1 MKTAGPCAAVRV
13 TRVTRVTRVMVVI
26 GGLTAIIAAGCHGPT
41 ARGIENRR
49 AANDR
54 FDRAGAQIAYDQ
66 AQQSLINGQYK
77 LALDT
82 IDQAIRRFPQEAGY
96 LALRGR
102 IQQEMRQYEGAQ
114 RTFEYALTIDPT
126 CHECLYYLGV
136 EAQRRSDDAAAL
148 ERYDLAWSLEPSR
161 LQYAA
166 AGVECCLAMDDLDGA
181 EERLCTADQFFG
193 QSAALSALRA
203 ELHALQGDD
212 ARALQHARQA
222 ALQSGEGLVEESIWR
237 MFRAGDWRGCLDALS
252 KPAAIELSQREDMQ
266 RLRARC
272 LMMTGSAAAA
282 RDQLVTSELSMR
294 EPTPEH
300 MVLLGQ
306 AAWSCGDWARVERS
320 AAWLMARQPDL
331 ADGYVL
337 AAGAAFARG
346 ELDRTSGYL
355 DRVDAIEPGR
365 VVVASLRRKVLA
377 SQLLAAGA
385 HNPSEPSPVVN
396 AGGVATVSLA
406 VPVGGGAPASAAPA
420 AAPFAAASPS
430 QSVQNPFAD

>member
-1 MKTAGPCAAVRV
+1 MMTNRPCGLVLVVAGLC
-13 TRVTRVTRVMVVI
+13 T
-26 GGLTAIIAAGCHGPT
+26 IIAAGCHGPT

-82 IDQAIRRFPQEAGY
+82 IDQAIRRFPQDASY
-96 LALRGR
+96 VALRGR

-114 RTFEYALTIDPT
+114 RTFEYALSIDPT

-136 EAQRRSDDAAAL
+136 EAQRRSDDVTAL
-148 ERYDLAWSLEPSR
+148 ARYDAAWSLEPSR

-166 AGVECCLAMDDLDGA
+166 AGVECCLAMDDLVGA

-193 QSAALSALRA
+193 QAAALSALRA

-222 ALQSGEGLVEESIWR
+222 ALQSGDGLAEESLWR
-237 MFRAGDWRGCLDALS
+237 MFRAGDWRGCLDALA
-252 KPAAIELSQREDMQ
+252 KPAAVELAEREDMQ

-272 LMMTGSAAAA
+272 LMMTGAAAAA
-282 RDQLVTSELSMR
+282 RDQLVTAELSMR
-294 EPTPEH
+294 EPTQEH

-306 AAWSCGDWARVERS
+306 AAWACGDWARVERS
-320 AAWLMARQPDL
+320 AAWLMARQSDA

-346 ELDRTSGYL
+346 ELDRANGYL
-355 DRVDAIEPGR
+355 DRVDALEPGR
-365 VVVASLRRKVLA
+365 SVVASLRRKVLA
-377 SQLLAAGA
+377 SQILAAGA
-385 HNPSEPSPVVN
+385 HNPAEPQPLPVVS
-396 AGGVATVSLA
+396 AAASGVAI
-406 VPVGGGAPASAAPA
+406 APPA
-420 AAPFAAASPS
+420 AASTTTRQSTATPLAAASPS
-430 QSVQNPFAD
+430 QSAQIPFAE

>member
-1 MKTAGPCAAVRV
+1 MMTNRPRGSVLLVAGLCA
-13 TRVTRVTRVMVVI
+13 VI
-26 GGLTAIIAAGCHGPT
+26 GAGCHGPT

-82 IDQAIRRFPQEAGY
+82 IDQAIRRFPQDASY

-136 EAQRRSDDAAAL
+136 EAQRRSDDATAL
-148 ERYDLAWSLEPSR
+148 ARYDAAWSLEPSR

-166 AGVECCLAMDDLDGA
+166 AGVECCLAMDDLAGA

-203 ELHALQGDD
+203 ELHALDGDE

-222 ALQSGEGLVEESIWR
+222 AVQSGDGLAEESIWR

-252 KPAAIELSQREDMQ
+252 KPASTELAEREDMQ

-282 RDQLVTSELSMR
+282 RDQLVTAELSMR

-306 AAWSCGDWARVERS
+306 AAWACGDWARVERS
-320 AAWLMARQPDL
+320 AAWLMARQPDA

-346 ELDRTSGYL
+346 ELDRTTGYL
-355 DRVDAIEPGR
+355 DRVDALEPGR
-365 VVVASLRRKVLA
+365 SVVASLRRKVMA
-377 SQLLAAGA
+377 SQILAAGA
-385 HNPSEPSPVVN
+385 HNPSTPAPV
-396 AGGVATVSLA
+396 AVA
-406 VPVGGGAPASAAPA
+406 GAPTAAPPTARAGAVSPAPSGSISSPLAA
-420 AAPFAAASPS
+420 AAPS
-430 QSVQNPFAD
+430 QSAQIPFAE

>member
-1 MKTAGPCAAVRV
+1 MMTGTSPRSMLWSAGLA
-13 TRVTRVTRVMVVI
+13 
-26 GGLTAIIAAGCHGPT
+26 AIIAAGCHGPT

-82 IDQAIRRFPQEAGY
+82 IDQSIRRFPQDASY

-126 CHECLYYLGV
+126 CHECFYYLGV
-136 EAQRRSDDAAAL
+136 EAQRRSDDATAL
-148 ERYDLAWSLEPSR
+148 ARYDTAWSLEPSR

-166 AGVECCLAMDDLDGA
+166 AGVECCLTMDDLSGA

-193 QSAALSALRA
+193 QSAALSALHA
-203 ELHALQGDD
+203 ELHALQGDE

-222 ALQSGEGLVEESIWR
+222 AVQSGDGLAEESIWR

-252 KPAAIELSQREDMQ
+252 KPAAAELAEREDMQ

-282 RDQLVTSELSMR
+282 RDQLVTAELSMR

-306 AAWSCGDWARVERS
+306 AAWTCGDCARVERS
-320 AAWLMARQPDL
+320 AAWLMARQPDA

-346 ELDRTSGYL
+346 ELDRTNGYL
-355 DRVDAIEPGR
+355 DRADAIEPGR
-365 VVVASLRRKVLA
+365 TVVASLRRKVTA
-377 SQLLAAGA
+377 SQILAAGA
-385 HNPSEPSPVVN
+385 HNPSAPPSVVVAGAPSVASSQAPGTAASPVN
-396 AGGVATVSLA
+396 T
-406 VPVGGGAPASAAPA
+406 APAVAPL
-420 AAPFAAASPS
+420 AAASPS
-430 QSVQNPFAD
+430 QSAQIPFAE

>member
-1 MKTAGPCAAVRV
+1 MMNSCPRGSMLLVAGLCA
-13 TRVTRVTRVMVVI
+13 I
-26 GGLTAIIAAGCHGPT
+26 LGAGCHGPT
-41 ARGIENRR
+41 TRGIENRR

-82 IDQAIRRFPQEAGY
+82 IDQGIRRFPQDASY

-114 RTFEYALTIDPT
+114 RTFEYALSIDPT

-136 EAQRRSDDAAAL
+136 EAQRRSDDVAAL
-148 ERYDLAWSLEPSR
+148 ARYDAAWSLEPSR

-166 AGVECCLAMDDLDGA
+166 AGVECCLAMDDLAGA

-193 QSAALSALRA
+193 QAAALSALRA
-203 ELHALQGDD
+203 ELHALQGDEV
-212 ARALQHARQA
+212 RALQHARQA
-222 ALQSGEGLVEESIWR
+222 ALQSGNGLAEESIWR
-237 MFRAGDWRGCLDALS
+237 MFRAGDWRGCLDALA
-252 KPAAIELSQREDMQ
+252 KPAAAELAEREDMQ

-272 LMMTGSAAAA
+272 LMMTGAAAAA
-282 RDQLVTSELSMR
+282 RDQLVTAELSMR
-294 EPTPEH
+294 EATPEH

-306 AAWSCGDWARVERS
+306 AAWACGDWARVERS
-320 AAWLMARQPDL
+320 AAWLMARQPDA

-346 ELDRTSGYL
+346 ELDRTNGYL
-355 DRVDAIEPGR
+355 DRVDFLEPGR
-365 VVVASLRRKVLA
+365 SVVASLRRKVLA
-377 SQLLAAGA
+377 SQILAAGTY
-385 HNPSEPSPVVN
+385 NPAEPQPLPVVS
-396 AGGVATVSLA
+396 AAASGVAI
-406 VPVGGGAPASAAPA
+406 APSAA
-420 AAPFAAASPS
+420 AAPTIRQSTGTPLVAASPS
-430 QSVQNPFAD
+430 QSAQIPFAE

>member
-1 MKTAGPCAAVRV
+1 MMTNRPRGSVLLVAG
-13 TRVTRVTRVMVVI
+13 
-26 GGLTAIIAAGCHGPT
+26 LWAIIAAGCHGPT

-82 IDQAIRRFPQEAGY
+82 IDQAIRRFPQEASY

-114 RTFEYALTIDPT
+114 RTFEFALTIDPT

-136 EAQRRSDDAAAL
+136 EAQRRSDDATAL
-148 ERYDLAWSLEPSR
+148 ARYDAAWSLEPSR

-166 AGVECCLAMDDLDGA
+166 AGVECCLAMDDLAGA

-203 ELHALQGDD
+203 ELHALDGDE

-222 ALQSGEGLVEESIWR
+222 AVQSGDGLAEESIWR
-237 MFRAGDWRGCLDALS
+237 MFRAGDWRGCLDALA
-252 KPAAIELSQREDMQ
+252 KPASTELAEREDMQ

-282 RDQLVTSELSMR
+282 RDQLVTAELSMR

-306 AAWSCGDWARVERS
+306 AAWACGDWARVERS
-320 AAWLMARQPDL
+320 AAWLMARQPDA

-346 ELDRTSGYL
+346 ELDRTTGYL
-355 DRVDAIEPGR
+355 DRVDALEPGR
-365 VVVASLRRKVLA
+365 SVVASLRRKVMA
-377 SQLLAAGA
+377 SQILAAGA
-385 HNPSEPSPVVN
+385 HNPSTPAPVV
-396 AGGVATVSLA
+396 VA
-406 VPVGGGAPASAAPA
+406 GAPTAAPPTAPAGAVSPAPSGSISSPLAA
-420 AAPFAAASPS
+420 AAPS
-430 QSVQNPFAD
+430 QSAQIPFAE

>member
-1 MKTAGPCAAVRV
+1 MTIIHSRGPVLFVASLC
-13 TRVTRVTRVMVVI
+13 
-26 GGLTAIIAAGCHGPT
+26 AIIVAGCHGPT

-82 IDQAIRRFPQEAGY
+82 IDQAIRRFPQDASY

-148 ERYDLAWSLEPSR
+148 ARYDAAWSLEPSR

-166 AGVECCLAMDDLDGA
+166 AGVECCLAMDDLEGA

-203 ELHALQGDD
+203 ELHALQGDE

-222 ALQSGEGLVEESIWR
+222 AVQSGDGLAEESIWR
-237 MFRAGDWRGCLDALS
+237 MFRAGDWRGCLDALA
-252 KPAAIELSQREDMQ
+252 KPAAAELAEREDMQ

-272 LMMTGSAAAA
+272 LMMTGSAVAA
-282 RDQLVTSELSMR
+282 RDQLVTAELSMR

-306 AAWSCGDWARVERS
+306 AAWACGDWARVERS
-320 AAWLMARQPDL
+320 AAWIMARQPDD

-346 ELDRTSGYL
+346 ELDRTTVYL
-355 DRVDAIEPGR
+355 DRVDALEPGR
-365 VVVASLRRKVLA
+365 SVVASLRRKVLA
-377 SQLLAAGA
+377 SQILAAGA
-385 HNPSEPSPVVN
+385 HNPSEPSPMVV
-396 AGGVATVSLA
+396 AARA
-406 VPVGGGAPASAAPA
+406 ASAPPLAAAGAVLPGTSGSTWSPLPA
-420 AAPFAAASPS
+420 AAPS
-430 QSVQNPFAD
+430 QSAQIPFAE

>member
-1 MKTAGPCAAVRV
+1 MMTGTSPRSMLWPAGLA
-13 TRVTRVTRVMVVI
+13 
-26 GGLTAIIAAGCHGPT
+26 AIIAAGCHGPT

-82 IDQAIRRFPQEAGY
+82 IDQSIRRFPQDASY

-126 CHECLYYLGV
+126 CHECFYYLGV
-136 EAQRRSDDAAAL
+136 EAQRRSDDATAL
-148 ERYDLAWSLEPSR
+148 ARYDTAWSLEPSR

-166 AGVECCLAMDDLDGA
+166 AGVECCLTMDDLSGA

-203 ELHALQGDD
+203 ELHALQGDE

-222 ALQSGEGLVEESIWR
+222 AVQSGDGLAEESIWR
-237 MFRAGDWRGCLDALS
+237 MFRAGDWRGCLDALA
-252 KPAAIELSQREDMQ
+252 KPAAAELAEREDML

-282 RDQLVTSELSMR
+282 RDQLVTAELSMR

-306 AAWSCGDWARVERS
+306 AAWTCGDWARVERS
-320 AAWLMARQPDL
+320 AAWLMARQPDA

-346 ELDRTSGYL
+346 ELDRTNGYL
-355 DRVDAIEPGR
+355 DRADAIEPGR
-365 VVVASLRRKVLA
+365 TVVASLRRKVTA
-377 SQLLAAGA
+377 SQILAAGA
-385 HNPSEPSPVVN
+385 HNPSAPPSVVVAGAPSVASSQAPGTAASPVN
-396 AGGVATVSLA
+396 T
-406 VPVGGGAPASAAPA
+406 APAVAPL
-420 AAPFAAASPS
+420 AAASPS
-430 QSVQNPFAD
+430 QSAQIPFAE

>member
-1 MKTAGPCAAVRV
+1 MTMPRPTSTVLGALGLVAV
-13 TRVTRVTRVMVVI
+13 I
-26 GGLTAIIAAGCHGPT
+26 AAAGCNGPT

-82 IDQAIRRFPQEAGY
+82 IDQAIRRFPQDAGY

-136 EAQRRSDDAAAL
+136 EAQRRSDDAGAL
-148 ERYDLAWSLEPSR
+148 GRYDAAWSLEPSR

-166 AGVECCLAMDDLDGA
+166 AGVECCLAMDDLEGA

-203 ELHALQGDD
+203 ELHALQGDE

-222 ALQSGEGLVEESIWR
+222 AVQSGCRVT
-237 MFRAGDWRGCLDALS
+237 
-252 KPAAIELSQREDMQ
+252 K
-266 RLRARC
+266 RAR
-272 LMMTGSAAAA
+272 S
-282 RDQLVTSELSMR
+282 SMR
-294 EPTPEH
+294 
-300 MVLLGQ
+300 
-306 AAWSCGDWARVERS
+306 ARPRCSPATASPRS
-320 AAWLMARQPDL
+320 RSGACSGPAT
-331 ADGYVL
+331 G
-337 AAGAAFARG
+337 AGASMRLLSRPVPILPRARTCNACV
-346 ELDRTSGYL
+346 R
-355 DRVDAIEPGR
+355 DA
-365 VVVASLRRKVLA
+365 S
-377 SQLLAAGA
+377 
-385 HNPSEPSPVVN
+385 
-396 AGGVATVSLA
+396 
-406 VPVGGGAPASAAPA
+406 
-420 AAPFAAASPS
+420 
-430 QSVQNPFAD
+430 

>member
-1 MKTAGPCAAVRV
+1 MMNSCPRGSLLLVAGLCTIV
-13 TRVTRVTRVMVVI
+13 
-26 GGLTAIIAAGCHGPT
+26 AAGCHGPT

-82 IDQAIRRFPQEAGY
+82 IDQAIRRFPQEASY
-96 LALRGR
+96 VALRGR

-114 RTFEYALTIDPT
+114 RTFEYALSIDPT

-136 EAQRRSDDAAAL
+136 EAQRRSDDVTAL
-148 ERYDLAWSLEPSR
+148 ARYDAAWSLEPSR

-166 AGVECCLAMDDLDGA
+166 AGVECCLAMDDLAGA

-193 QSAALSALRA
+193 QAAALSALRA

-222 ALQSGEGLVEESIWR
+222 ALQSGDGLAEESIWR
-237 MFRAGDWRGCLDALS
+237 MFRAGDWRGCLDALA
-252 KPAAIELSQREDMQ
+252 KPAAAELAAREDMQ

-272 LMMTGSAAAA
+272 LMMTGAAAAA
-282 RDQLVTSELSMR
+282 RDQLVTAELSMR

-300 MVLLGQ
+300 RVLLGQ
-306 AAWSCGDWARVERS
+306 AAWACGDWARVERS
-320 AAWLMARQPDL
+320 AAWLMARQPDA

-346 ELDRTSGYL
+346 ELDRTTGYL
-355 DRVDAIEPGR
+355 DRVDALEPGR
-365 VVVASLRRKVLA
+365 SVVASLRRKVLA
-377 SQLLAAGA
+377 SQILAAGA
-385 HNPSEPSPVVN
+385 HNPAEPQPLPM
-396 AGGVATVSLA
+396 VS
-406 VPVGGGAPASAAPA
+406 ASASGAAIAPPATASTA
-420 AAPFAAASPS
+420 ARQSAATPLAAASPS
-430 QSVQNPFAD
+430 QSAQIPFAE

>member
-1 MKTAGPCAAVRV
+1 MMTNRPRGLVLLVAGLC
-13 TRVTRVTRVMVVI
+13 T
-26 GGLTAIIAAGCHGPT
+26 IIAAGCHGPT

-82 IDQAIRRFPQEAGY
+82 IDQAIRRFPQEASY
-96 LALRGR
+96 VALRGR

-114 RTFEYALTIDPT
+114 RTFEYALSIDPT

-136 EAQRRSDDAAAL
+136 EAQRRSDDVTAL
-148 ERYDLAWSLEPSR
+148 ARYDAAWSLEPSR

-166 AGVECCLAMDDLDGA
+166 AGVECCLAMDDLAGA

-193 QSAALSALRA
+193 QAAALSALRA

-222 ALQSGEGLVEESIWR
+222 ALQSGDGLAEESIWR
-237 MFRAGDWRGCLDALS
+237 MFRAGDWRGCLDALA
-252 KPAAIELSQREDMQ
+252 KPAAAELAAREDMQ

-272 LMMTGSAAAA
+272 LMMTGAAAAA
-282 RDQLVTSELSMR
+282 RDQLVTAELSMR

-306 AAWSCGDWARVERS
+306 AAWACGDWARVERS
-320 AAWLMARQPDL
+320 AAWLMARQPDA

-346 ELDRTSGYL
+346 ELDRTTGYL
-355 DRVDAIEPGR
+355 DRVDALEPGR
-365 VVVASLRRKVLA
+365 SVVASLRRKVLA
-377 SQLLAAGA
+377 SQILAAGA
-385 HNPSEPSPVVN
+385 HNPAEPQPLPM
-396 AGGVATVSLA
+396 VS
-406 VPVGGGAPASAAPA
+406 ASASGAAIAPPATASTA
-420 AAPFAAASPS
+420 ARQSAATPLAAASPS
-430 QSVQNPFAD
+430 QSAQIPFAE

>member
-1 MKTAGPCAAVRV
+1 MMTKRPRGSVLLVAGLC
-13 TRVTRVTRVMVVI
+13 
-26 GGLTAIIAAGCHGPT
+26 AIIGAGCHGPT

-82 IDQAIRRFPQEAGY
+82 IDQAIRRFPQEASY

-136 EAQRRSDDAAAL
+136 EAQRRSDDATAL
-148 ERYDLAWSLEPSR
+148 ARYDAAWSLEPSR

-166 AGVECCLAMDDLDGA
+166 AGVECCLAMDDLAGA

-203 ELHALQGDD
+203 ELHALQGDE

-222 ALQSGEGLVEESIWR
+222 AVQSGDGLAEESIWR
-237 MFRAGDWRGCLDALS
+237 MFRAGEWRGCLDALA
-252 KPAAIELSQREDMQ
+252 KPASTELAEREDMQ

-282 RDQLVTSELSMR
+282 RDQLVTAELSMR

-306 AAWSCGDWARVERS
+306 AAWACGDWARVERS
-320 AAWLMARQPDL
+320 AAWLMARQPDA

-346 ELDRTSGYL
+346 ELDRTTAYL
-355 DRVDAIEPGR
+355 DRVDALEPGR
-365 VVVASLRRKVLA
+365 SVVASLRRKVMA
-377 SQLLAAGA
+377 SQILAAGA
-385 HNPSEPSPVVN
+385 HNPSTPAPVVVAGGPTAAPPTAPAGAVSPVPP
-396 AGGVATVSLA
+396 GSTSSPLA
-406 VPVGGGAPASAAPA
+406 A
-420 AAPFAAASPS
+420 AAPS
-430 QSVQNPFAD
+430 QSAQIPFAE

>member
-1 MKTAGPCAAVRV
+1 MMTKCPRGSVLLVAGLC
-13 TRVTRVTRVMVVI
+13 
-26 GGLTAIIAAGCHGPT
+26 AIIGAGCHGPT

-82 IDQAIRRFPQEAGY
+82 IDQAIRRFPQEASY
-96 LALRGR
+96 VALRGR

-136 EAQRRSDDAAAL
+136 EAQRRSDDATAL
-148 ERYDLAWSLEPSR
+148 ARYDAAWSLEPSR

-166 AGVECCLAMDDLDGA
+166 AGVECCLAMDDLAGA

-203 ELHALQGDD
+203 ELHALQGDES
-212 ARALQHARQA
+212 RALQHARQA
-222 ALQSGEGLVEESIWR
+222 AVQSGDGLAEESIWR
-237 MFRAGDWRGCLDALS
+237 MFRAGDWRGCLDALA
-252 KPAAIELSQREDMQ
+252 KPASTELAEREDMQ

-282 RDQLVTSELSMR
+282 RDQLVTAELSMR

-306 AAWSCGDWARVERS
+306 AAWACGDWARVERS
-320 AAWLMARQPDL
+320 AAWLMARQPDA

-346 ELDRTSGYL
+346 ELDRTTGYL
-355 DRVDAIEPGR
+355 DRVDALEPGR
-365 VVVASLRRKVLA
+365 SVVASLRRKVMA
-377 SQLLAAGA
+377 SQILAAGA
-385 HNPSEPSPVVN
+385 HNPSTPAPVVVAGAPIAAPPTAPAGAVSPVPT
-396 AGGVATVSLA
+396 GPTSSPLA
-406 VPVGGGAPASAAPA
+406 A
-420 AAPFAAASPS
+420 AAPS
-430 QSVQNPFAD
+430 QSAQIPFAE

>member
-1 MKTAGPCAAVRV
+1 MMTKRPRGSVLLVAGLCAIV
-13 TRVTRVTRVMVVI
+13 
-26 GGLTAIIAAGCHGPT
+26 GAGCHGPT

-82 IDQAIRRFPQEAGY
+82 IDQAIRRFPQEASY

-114 RTFEYALTIDPT
+114 RTFEFALTIDPT

-136 EAQRRSDDAAAL
+136 EAQRRSDDATAL
-148 ERYDLAWSLEPSR
+148 ARYDAAWSLEPSR

-166 AGVECCLAMDDLDGA
+166 AGVECCLAMDDLAGA

-203 ELHALQGDD
+203 ELHALQGDE

-222 ALQSGEGLVEESIWR
+222 AVQSGDGLAEESIWR

-252 KPAAIELSQREDMQ
+252 KPASTELAEREDMQ

-282 RDQLVTSELSMR
+282 RDQLVTAELSMR

-306 AAWSCGDWARVERS
+306 AAWACGDWARVERS
-320 AAWLMARQPDL
+320 AAWLMARQPDA

-346 ELDRTSGYL
+346 ELDRTTGYL
-355 DRVDAIEPGR
+355 DRVDALEPGR
-365 VVVASLRRKVLA
+365 SVVASLRRKVMA
-377 SQLLAAGA
+377 SQILAAGA
-385 HNPSEPSPVVN
+385 HNPSTPAPVV
-396 AGGVATVSLA
+396 VA
-406 VPVGGGAPASAAPA
+406 GAPTAAPPTAPAGAVSPAPSGSISSPLAA
-420 AAPFAAASPS
+420 AAPS
-430 QSVQNPFAD
+430 QSAQIPFAE

>member
-1 MKTAGPCAAVRV
+1 MMTKRPRGSVLFVASLC
-13 TRVTRVTRVMVVI
+13 
-26 GGLTAIIAAGCHGPT
+26 AIIGAGCHGPT

-82 IDQAIRRFPQEAGY
+82 IDQAIRRFPQEASY

-136 EAQRRSDDAAAL
+136 EAQRRSDDAVAL
-148 ERYDLAWSLEPSR
+148 ARYDAAWSLEPSR

-166 AGVECCLAMDDLDGA
+166 AGVECCLAMDDLAGA

-203 ELHALQGDD
+203 ELHALQGDE

-222 ALQSGEGLVEESIWR
+222 AVQSGDGLAEESIWR
-237 MFRAGDWRGCLDALS
+237 MFRAGDWRGCLDALV
-252 KPAAIELSQREDMQ
+252 KPAAAELAEREDMQ

-282 RDQLVTSELSMR
+282 RDQLVTAELSMR

-306 AAWSCGDWARVERS
+306 AAWACGDWARVERS
-320 AAWLMARQPDL
+320 AAWLMARQPD
-331 ADGYVL
+331 ASDGYVL

-346 ELDRTSGYL
+346 ELDRTTGYL
-355 DRVDAIEPGR
+355 DRVDALEPGR
-365 VVVASLRRKVLA
+365 SVVASLRRKVLA
-377 SQLLAAGA
+377 SQILAAGA
-385 HNPSEPSPVVN
+385 HNPSEPSPLVV
-396 AGGVATVSLA
+396 AGGA
-406 VPVGGGAPASAAPA
+406 ASAPPLAAAGAVLPGSSGPTSSPLAA
-420 AAPFAAASPS
+420 AAPS
-430 QSVQNPFAD
+430 QSAQIPFAE

>member
-1 MKTAGPCAAVRV
+1 MMNSCPRGSVLLVAGLC
-13 TRVTRVTRVMVVI
+13 
-26 GGLTAIIAAGCHGPT
+26 AIIAAGCHGPT

-82 IDQAIRRFPQEAGY
+82 IDQAIRRFPQDASY
-96 LALRGR
+96 VALRGR

-136 EAQRRSDDAAAL
+136 EAQRRSDDVTAL
-148 ERYDLAWSLEPSR
+148 ARYDAAWSLEPSR

-166 AGVECCLAMDDLDGA
+166 AGVECCLAMDDLAGA

-193 QSAALSALRA
+193 QAAALSALRA

-222 ALQSGEGLVEESIWR
+222 ALQSGDGLAEESLWR
-237 MFRAGDWRGCLDALS
+237 MFRAGDWRGCLDALA
-252 KPAAIELSQREDMQ
+252 KPAAAELAEREDMQ

-272 LMMTGSAAAA
+272 LMMTGAAAAA
-282 RDQLVTSELSMR
+282 RDQLVTAELSMR
-294 EPTPEH
+294 EPTQEH

-306 AAWSCGDWARVERS
+306 AAWACGDWARVERS
-320 AAWLMARQPDL
+320 AAWLMARQPD
-331 ADGYVL
+331 AVDGYVL

-346 ELDRTSGYL
+346 ELDRTNGYL
-355 DRVDAIEPGR
+355 DRVDALEPGR
-365 VVVASLRRKVLA
+365 SVVASLRRKVLA
-377 SQLLAAGA
+377 SQILAAGA
-385 HNPSEPSPVVN
+385 HNPAEPQPLPM
-396 AGGVATVSLA
+396 VSA
-406 VPVGGGAPASAAPA
+406 STSGAAIAPPA
-420 AAPFAAASPS
+420 AASTAARQSAATPLAAASPS
-430 QSVQNPFAD
+430 QSAQIPFAE

>member
-1 MKTAGPCAAVRV
+1 
-13 TRVTRVTRVMVVI
+13 
-26 GGLTAIIAAGCHGPT
+26 
-41 ARGIENRR
+41 
-49 AANDR
+49 
-54 FDRAGAQIAYDQ
+54 
-66 AQQSLINGQYK
+66 
-77 LALDT
+77 
-82 IDQAIRRFPQEAGY
+82 
-96 LALRGR
+96 
-102 IQQEMRQYEGAQ
+102 
-114 RTFEYALTIDPT
+114 
-126 CHECLYYLGV
+126 
-136 EAQRRSDDAAAL
+136 
-148 ERYDLAWSLEPSR
+148 
-161 LQYAA
+161 
-166 AGVECCLAMDDLDGA
+166 
-181 EERLCTADQFFG
+181 
-193 QSAALSALRA
+193 
-203 ELHALQGDD
+203 LHALQGDD
-212 ARALQHARQA
+212 VRALQHARQA

-346 ELDRTSGYL
+346 EFDRTIGYL
-355 DRVDAIEPGR
+355 DRVDAVEPGR

-377 SQLLAAGA
+377 SQLLAAGS
-385 HNPSEPSPVVN
+385 HNPSESSTLVN
-396 AGGVATVSLA
+396 AGGVATASLA
-406 VPVGGGAPASAAPA
+406 VPLWAVAPASAAPA
-420 AAPFAAASPS
+420 VAPLAAASPS

>member
-1 MKTAGPCAAVRV
+1 MRTGRSRGSVLLVAGLSV
-13 TRVTRVTRVMVVI
+13 
-26 GGLTAIIAAGCHGPT
+26 IIAAGCHGPT
-41 ARGIENRR
+41 TRGIENRR
-49 AANDR
+49 AANER

-82 IDQAIRRFPQEAGY
+82 IDQAIRRFPQDASY

-114 RTFEYALTIDPT
+114 RTFEYALSIDPT

-136 EAQRRSDDAAAL
+136 EAQRRSDDATAL
-148 ERYDLAWSLEPSR
+148 VRYDMAWSLEPSR

-166 AGVECCLAMDDLDGA
+166 AGVECCLAMDDLAGA

-203 ELHALQGDD
+203 ELHALQGDEV
-212 ARALQHARQA
+212 RALQHARQA
-222 ALQSGEGLVEESIWR
+222 ALQSGNGLTEESIWR
-237 MFRAGDWRGCLDALS
+237 MFRAGDWRGCLDALAT
-252 KPAAIELSQREDMQ
+252 PAATGLAEREDMQ

-282 RDQLVTSELSMR
+282 RDQLVTAELSMR

-300 MVLLGQ
+300 MVLLGE
-306 AAWSCGDWARVERS
+306 AAWACGDWARVERS
-320 AAWLMARQPDL
+320 AAWLMSRQPDA

-346 ELDRTSGYL
+346 ELDRTNGYL
-355 DRVDAIEPGR
+355 DRLEALERDR
-365 VVVASLRRKVLA
+365 TVVASLRRKVLA
-377 SQLLAAGA
+377 SQILANG
-385 HNPSEPSPVVN
+385 S
-396 AGGVATVSLA
+396 
-406 VPVGGGAPASAAPA
+406 
-420 AAPFAAASPS
+420 
-430 QSVQNPFAD
+430 

>member
-1 MKTAGPCAAVRV
+1 MTMPRRTSTVLGALGLVAV
-13 TRVTRVTRVMVVI
+13 I
-26 GGLTAIIAAGCHGPT
+26 AAAGCNGPT

-82 IDQAIRRFPQEAGY
+82 IDQAIRRFPQDAGY

-136 EAQRRSDDAAAL
+136 EAQRRSDDAGAL
-148 ERYDLAWSLEPSR
+148 GRYDAAWSLEPSR

-166 AGVECCLAMDDLDGA
+166 AGVECCLAMDDLEGA

-203 ELHALQGDD
+203 ELHALQGDE

-222 ALQSGEGLVEESIWR
+222 AVQSGDGLAEESIWR
-237 MFRAGDWRGCLDALS
+237 MFRAGDWRGCLDALA
-252 KPAAIELSQREDMQ
+252 KPASAELAAREDMQ

-272 LMMTGSAAAA
+272 LMMTGAAAAA
-282 RDQLVTSELSMR
+282 RDQLVTAELAMR
-294 EPTPEH
+294 EPTLEH

-306 AAWSCGDWARVERS
+306 AAWASGDWARVERS
-320 AAWLMARQPDL
+320 AAWLMARQPDH
-331 ADGYVL
+331 AEGYVL

-346 ELDRTSGYL
+346 ELDRTMAYL
-355 DRVDAIEPGR
+355 DRAEAIEPGR
-365 VVVASLRRKVLA
+365 GVTASLRRKVTATQVL
-377 SQLLAAGA
+377 QAGA
-385 HNPSEPSPVVN
+385 DNATSP
-396 AGGVATVSLA
+396 AAQAMLSG
-406 VPVGGGAPASAAPA
+406 ASAPGNEQRGAVAEGGRPVPTTAPLAA
-420 AAPFAAASPS
+420 AAPS
-430 QSVQNPFAD
+430 QSAQIPFAD